1 MVNIKLGTGK
11 TPHTFGKPPHAFGKV
26 TLSNDKPTLSTTF
39 LGHFQTFI
47 QFEVFLV
54 KVNVYKNGNF
64 L

>member
-39 LGHFQTFI
+39 LGHF
-47 QFEVFLV
+47 
-54 KVNVYKNGNF
+54 
-64 L
+64 